1 MLIVKITLNLSN
13 QVKKSLTIWITGAL
27 GQLGNELRELSVQHP
42 GCTFLFTDREDLPI
56 EDEQAV
62 QNYFESHAIDYCINA
77 AAYTAVDAAE
87 AEKETAYLINATAV
101 GYLAKACKKHSA
113 KFIHISTDY
122 VFDGTNANGYE
133 PYDAPGP
140 QNVYG
145 ASKLAG
151 ELQAIKDNR
160 DSLIIRTS
168 WVYSSFGKN
177 FVKTMM
183 RLMQEKK
190 EISVVND
197 QIGRPTYAADLAKAI
212 FSIVFNTEDFIPGIF
227 HFSNQGVISWYD
239 FAIAIRENGKYKCKV
254 HPIASSEYP
263 TPAKRPAYSILKTD
277 KIEKVYSIQIPNW
290 RESLDHCMQI
300 LLNS

>member
-1 MLIVKITLNLSN
+1 M
-13 QVKKSLTIWITGAL
+13 KKSLTIWITGAL
-27 GQLGNELRELSVQHP
+27 GQLGNELRLLSAAHP
-42 GCTFLFTDREDLPI
+42 ECTFLFTDRDDLPI
-56 EDEQAV
+56 ENEVAV
-62 QNYFESHAIDYCINA
+62 QQYFETHAIDYCINA
-77 AAYTAVDAAE
+77 AAYTAVDVAE
-87 AEKETAYLINATAV
+87 TEKETAYLINATAV
-101 GYLAKACKKHSA
+101 GYLAKACKKHGA

-140 QNVYG
+140 LNVYG

-160 DSLIIRTS
+160 DSLVIRTS

-183 RLMQEKK
+183 RLMSEKK

-197 QIGRPTYAADLAKAI
+197 QVGRPTYAADLAKTI
-212 FSIVFNTEDFIPGIF
+212 FSIVFNSADFIPGIF
-227 HFSNQGVISWYD
+227 HYSNEGVISWYD
-239 FAIAIRENGKYKCKV
+239 FALAIKENGKYKCKV
-254 HPIASSEYP
+254 HPIASEAYP

-277 KIEKVYSIQIPNW
+277 KIEKVYSIQIPHW
-290 RESLDHCMQI
+290 RESLDACMNI
-300 LLNS
+300 LQHS